1 MSGTMEKIAII
12 GGGITGLACARV
24 LSAAGHNVHIFDKG
38 RGPGG
43 RMSTRRVTTDLG
55 EVGFDHGAQYFT
67 ARDPA
72 FLAEIHRLMAV
83 GAVGTWSGELV
94 KLNNRDGQN
103 TPLATEPLYVGT
115 PAMNAVVRALGQD
128 LAIAWST
135 RVETIAPAGS
145 AWRLTSESG
154 VDLGRYD
161 AIVCAVPAEQVAPLL
176 EGVAPSFAA
185 QGKAI
190 TSLPCWA
197 GMFVCE
203 RPFGIPFDAMRVENH
218 PIIDFIA
225 MNFSKPGRAD
235 IASYVVHARADWSV
249 AHLEDSAEDVAEHL
263 AAALLGYADSP
274 PKVIHASAHR
284 WRYARVDTAHG
295 PGCLWDPEANI
306 GVCGDWLSGPRV
318 ESAWLS
324 GHQLGLKMTG
334 QNVGAKTGVTK
345 TAVQAAGE

>member
-12 GGGITGLACARV
+12 GGGMAGLACAQV
-24 LSAAGHNVHIFDKG
+24 LSAAGRDVRIFDKG

-72 FLAEIHRLMAV
+72 FLAELARLGAL
-83 GAVGTWSGELV
+83 GAVGTWTAELV
-94 KLNNRDGQN
+94 KLNHSDGLS

-115 PAMNAVVRALGQD
+115 PGMNAVVRALGHD
-128 LAIAWST
+128 LNVAWST
-135 RVETIAPAGS
+135 RVETIAPQGS
-145 AWRLTSESG
+145 AWRLTSEAG
-154 VDLGRYD
+154 VDLGRFD

-176 EGVAPSFAA
+176 EGVAPDFAA

-203 RPFGIPFDAMRVENH
+203 TPIGIPFDAMRVENH
-218 PIIDFIA
+218 PVVDFIA
-225 MNFSKPGRAD
+225 MNHSKPGRAD
-235 IASYVVHARADWSV
+235 LASYVVHARADWSA
-249 AHLEDSAEDVAEHL
+249 AHLEESAEDVAEHL
-263 AAALLGYADSP
+263 AAALMAYADSP

-284 WRYARVDTAHG
+284 WRYARVNTSHG
-295 PGCLWDPEANI
+295 PGCLWDPKANI

-334 QNVGAKTGVTK
+334 QSVVSKTGVTK
-345 TAVQAAGE
+345 TAGHAAGE